1 MTKKIILGLAILA
14 GTVSYAQQQQ
24 AQPAAEETY
33 GLLGQRYAQVGFAY
47 TNINNSQ
54 VDSYG
59 TGLVVN
65 APVSSNIDVSLAYS
79 YQWVESYSEIDG
91 QTLDLAATYYVT
103 EGQFKPF
110 GTVSLGYNWPDIGDE
125 LTWGAVAG
133 FEYVV
138 NKQVSFQLAGAY
150 DDNFKKHNEGQWS
163 GIASANFWVTPQVAV
178 SPSVALIEG
187 GSVAGA
193 LAVAFKF

>member
-1 MTKKIILGLAILA
+1 MTKKIILGLALLA

-24 AQPAAEETY
+24 PAAEQTY

-47 TNINNSQ
+47 TDVNHSQ
-54 VDSYG
+54 VDAFG

-65 APVSSNIDVSLAYS
+65 APVSSNVDVSLAYS
-79 YQWVESYSEIDG
+79 YQWVEAHSEIDG
-91 QTLDLAATYYVT
+91 QSLDLAGTYYLT

-110 GTVSLGYNWPDIGDE
+110 GTLSLGYVWPDLGDE

-138 NKQVSFQLAGAY
+138 NKQVSFQVAGGY
-150 DDNFKKHNEGQWS
+150 DDNFKKHNQGEWK
-163 GIASANFWVTPQVAV
+163 GIVSANFWVTPQVAV
-178 SPSVALIEG
+178 SPSVALLEG
-187 GSVAGA
+187 GSTATA
-193 LAVAFKF
+193 IAVAFKF